1 MAEDAPH
8 FDRVAIVGVGLIGG
22 SLAIDC
28 RANGSW
34 GRIVGIGRSQ
44 ANLDVALER
53 GLIDEASRDV
63 VAAAGC
69 DLVILATPVAA
80 LVPMARRLAP
90 HLTEG
95 CIVIDVGSVKGALS
109 EEIQAV
115 LPPGVH
121 FVGTH
126 PIAGSEQ
133 AGAAAARAAL
143 YVDAQCIIVPPHDAD
158 AAVVARVER
167 LWRAVGGVVQRMDG
181 GDHDA
186 LFAAVS
192 HLPHVVAYA
201 LAATVLERDTAR
213 RRGFAGAGFRDTTRI
228 AGSSPEMWRDICLLN
243 REAVL
248 LEVDHFQTRLAAM
261 RAALSDG
268 DGAALLTAFT
278 AARDALEGRDG

>member
-1 MAEDAPH
+1 MRVNAPR
-8 FDRVAIVGVGLIGG
+8 FARVAIVGVGLIGG

-34 GRIVGIGRSQ
+34 GRIAGIGRSQ

-63 VAAAGC
+63 AAAAGC

-90 HLTEG
+90 HLAPG
-95 CIVIDVGSVKGALS
+95 CIVIDVGSVKGALCD
-109 EEIQAV
+109 EIQAV
-115 LPPGVH
+115 LPAAVQ

-133 AGAAAARAAL
+133 AGAAAARAGL
-143 YVDAQCIIVPPHDAD
+143 YVGAQCIIVPPHGAD
-158 AAVVARVER
+158 PAVVARVEQ

-181 GDHDA
+181 ADHDA
-186 LFAAVS
+186 VFAAVS

-201 LAATVLERDTAR
+201 LAATVLERDAAR

-243 REAVL
+243 RTAVL
-248 LEVDHFQTRLAAM
+248 HELDHFQTRLAAM
-261 RAALSDG
+261 HIALRDG
-268 DGAALLTAFT
+268 DGAALLAEFT
-278 AARDALEGRDG
+278 AARDALEGDHE

>member
-8 FDRVAIVGVGLIGG
+8 FERVAIVGVGLIGG

-28 RANGSW
+28 RANRSW
-34 GRIVGIGRSQ
+34 DRIVGIGRTQ

-53 GLIDEASRDV
+53 GLIDEGSHDVAS
-63 VAAAGC
+63 AGGC

-80 LVPMARRLAP
+80 LVPMAERLAP
-90 HLTEG
+90 HLAPG
-95 CIVIDVGSVKGALS
+95 CIVIDVGSVKGALCDQ
-109 EEIQAV
+109 IQGM
-115 LPPGVH
+115 LPEGVH

-133 AGAAAARAAL
+133 AGAAAARADL
-143 YVDAQCIIVPPHDAD
+143 YVGAHCIIVPPRGAD
-158 AAVVARVER
+158 AAVVGRVER

-181 GDHDA
+181 VDHDA

-201 LAATVLERDTAR
+201 LAATVLEHDAAR

-248 LEVDHFQTRLAAM
+248 REIDRFQARFAAM
-261 RAALSDG
+261 RTALSDG
-268 DGAALLTAFT
+268 DGDALLAAFT
-278 AARDALEGRDG
+278 AARDALEGRHG

>member
-1 MAEDAPH
+1 MAADAPR
-8 FDRVAIVGVGLIGG
+8 FERVAIVGVGLIGG

-28 RANGSW
+28 RANRSW

-63 VAAAGC
+63 AAAAGC

-80 LVPMARRLAP
+80 LVPMAERLAP
-90 HLTEG
+90 HLAQG

-115 LPPGVH
+115 LPRGVH

-133 AGAAAARAAL
+133 AGAAAACADL
-143 YVDAQCIIVPPHDAD
+143 YVGAQCIIVPPHDAD
-158 AAVVARVER
+158 AAVVARVEQ

-186 LFAAVS
+186 VFAAVS

-201 LAATVLERDTAR
+201 LAATVLERDAAR

-248 LEVDHFQTRLAAM
+248 HELDQFQTRLAAM

-268 DGAALLTAFT
+268 DGDALLAAFT
-278 AARDALEGRDG
+278 AARDALEGTDG